1 MENNKQVLSV
11 RILQD
16 YSVRLKTWAII
27 GNIHNTISL
36 EYDENDI
43 VSYAICRYNVM
54 GSSLYMDF
62 VSASNSTSIS
72 GYSPNRQ
79 FNIPEKEESHTVPR
93 TFRLSPDAESQ
104 FNSIIID
111 LGNPRK
117 ITVFKD
123 IVKNVVLNNNEFIRF
138 IIKNYLI
145 SVFADISLSYLNGKF
160 TSKDFKDFVLNNRG
174 MNSTTKMD
182 KNMIFKLI
190 KRIEEMSSYEKLI
203 EEIKNSETID
213 RRRTEEWVME
223 NLSKMDS
230 HDYVSYSEV
239 QIKRCLFNFY
249 NIGSSFP
256 TVLELFAMYSSLVE
270 WEDVFPNAYKIY
282 PWLFKKIIIDRIT
295 TIEESNKNMIDKNYY
310 KFKEILFDEAEN
322 LKNLV
327 H

>member
-1 MENNKQVLSV
+1 M
-11 RILQD
+11 
-16 YSVRLKTWAII
+16 RLKTWAII
-27 GNIHNTISL
+27 GNIHNTTNL

-43 VSYAICRYNVM
+43 VSYSICRYNVM
-54 GSSLYMDF
+54 SSSLYLDF

-72 GYSPNRQ
+72 GYSPSRQ
-79 FNIPEKEESHTVPR
+79 FSIPEKEESHTVPR

-123 IVKNVVLNNNEFIRF
+123 IVKKVVLNNDEFIRF

-213 RRRTEEWVME
+213 RRRTEEWVRE

-230 HDYVSYSEV
+230 QDYVPYSEV
-239 QIKRCLFNFY
+239 QIKRCLFHFY

-256 TVLELFAMYSSLVE
+256 TILELFAMYSSLVE

-282 PWLFKKIIIDRIT
+282 PWLFKKIIIDRII

>member
-1 MENNKQVLSV
+1 MENNRQVLSV

-54 GSSLYMDF
+54 SSSLYMDF

-72 GYSPNRQ
+72 GYSPSRQ
-79 FNIPEKEESHTVPR
+79 FNIPEKEESHTIPR